1 MSSTSSMPTLMR
13 TSSGST
19 PAACQRLLGELA
31 VRGRAGVDDQR
42 ARVADVGQVRAQ
54 LDAADERL
62 ARLAPALAARR
73 RTRRPGPCG
82 RYFCASAWLGSSGS
96 PA

>member
-19 PAACQRLLGELA
+19 PAAASASVLSWRWVVEPGWMTS
-31 VRGRAGVDDQR
+31 VRVSPTF
-42 ARVADVGQVRAQ
+42 ARCEHSSTRPMNAS
-54 LDAADERL
+54 
-62 ARLAPALAARR
+62 PASRPPSQPKEKTA
-73 RTRRPGPCG
+73 PGPLG
-82 RYFCASAWLGSSGS
+82 RYFLASAWLGSAGS